1 MKRYSNLIITVSL
14 FALALFCLFFFEFRQ
29 TKILSDPVANELLC
43 NVISRLSI
51 CCLFV
56 WVLYIKGNLM
66 FFSVRRGVW
75 RQIIWAIPCFLVAIV
90 NIPWSALI
98 SGAVAIIKPELIA
111 LYIIYVTAIALLEEF
126 VFRGVVINIV
136 YSYFRYKQYRYVWTT
151 LVASIFFSLTHL
163 TNLLTGAWVGS
174 VLLQIV
180 YSFLIG
186 AMLSVVIFKTRNI
199 WLCVIIHAVFN
210 FGGLLTAYIAR
221 GEPWDLVFWILTA
234 VCGILCAAHVVFTLY
249 KLEKQNVS

>member
-1 MKRYSNLIITVSL
+1 
-14 FALALFCLFFFEFRQ
+14 
-29 TKILSDPVANELLC
+29 
-43 NVISRLSI
+43 
-51 CCLFV
+51 
-56 WVLYIKGNLM
+56 
-66 FFSVRRGVW
+66 
-75 RQIIWAIPCFLVAIV
+75 
-90 NIPWSALI
+90 
-98 SGAVAIIKPELIA
+98 
-111 LYIIYVTAIALLEEF
+111 VTAIALLEEF